1 MYTNLLM
8 RIIGFDCADKSL
20 GVCVVDVNPVLL
32 RRHSEI
38 LVQLREMKTKNT
50 GAGEFDQILED
61 LDEIYSD
68 AIKLIYLNIFDT
80 IPGKKVKNTNTTQ
93 RVAGLKGIL
102 YYLDKKFSPDIVLI
116 EFQMRVNAKSNSV
129 CSCLLYHYSS
139 TAEFSGSSTC
149 QELSL
154 TDIEPI
160 VFPHELHVVGASV
173 KNTIY
178 FSEEGRYTHFI
189 KKYSTN
195 YAANKAH
202 SRFNLHQWL
211 KIHNQLDML
220 QGIKKANWDDVGDA
234 FMMIMGWLNRV

>member
-1 MYTNLLM
+1 M

-32 RRHSEI
+32 RRHTEI
-38 LVQLREMKTKNT
+38 LVQLRAMAAHKCKAVQ
-50 GAGEFDQILED
+50 GVDGDLDQILED

-68 AIKLIYLNIFDT
+68 AVKVIYLNIFDT
-80 IPGKKVKNTNTTQ
+80 IPGKKVKNTNTAR

-102 YYLDKKFSPDIVLI
+102 FHLDKKFSPDIVLI

-139 TAEFSGSSTC
+139 TAEFAGSSAS
-149 QELSL
+149 QALSQ

-160 VFPHELHVVGASV
+160 EFPHELHVVGASV
-173 KNTIY
+173 KNTIH
-178 FSEEGRYTHFI
+178 FSEAGRYAHFI

-202 SRFNLHQWL
+202 CKFNMHRWL
-211 KIHNQLDML
+211 EIHDQLDML
-220 QGIKKANWDDVGDA
+220 RGIKKKNWDDIGDA
-234 FMMIMGWLNRV
+234 FMMVMGWLSRG